1 MASELG
7 VQTIQHTNGTD
18 AMTIDSNGI
27 VKQPVK
33 PAFAVYLEANATGNY
48 TSDTAI
54 SFDTK
59 DFDIG
64 NNVTLNN
71 NAVFTAPVDGIYQ
84 FNCVLN
90 MDGVTGSNHV
100 SVFFFIDNTH
110 VNSSTDL
117 SYRVIED
124 PQGGNYIGATNA
136 QLIQLTAGQTVKP
149 MLYVD
154 SDTSSRIRKGT
165 RFSGF
170 LVA

>member
-1 MASELG
+1 MSSRIYVDEIYPKTSGKHVL
-7 VQTIQHTNGTD
+7 
-18 AMTIDSNGI
+18 M
-27 VKQPVK
+27 PEK
-33 PAFAVYLEANATGNY
+33 PAFAVYLNANLAAGNY
-48 TSDTAI
+48 TSDTEI
-54 SFDTK
+54 PFDRK
-59 DFDIG
+59 DFDVG
-64 NNVTLNN
+64 NNVTLND

-90 MDGVTGSNHV
+90 MDSMTGSGHV
-100 SVFFFIDNTH
+100 SLFFFIDNAQ

-149 MLYVD
+149 MVYVD
-154 SDTSSRIRKGT
+154 SDTSSSIRTGT

-170 LVA
+170 LVS